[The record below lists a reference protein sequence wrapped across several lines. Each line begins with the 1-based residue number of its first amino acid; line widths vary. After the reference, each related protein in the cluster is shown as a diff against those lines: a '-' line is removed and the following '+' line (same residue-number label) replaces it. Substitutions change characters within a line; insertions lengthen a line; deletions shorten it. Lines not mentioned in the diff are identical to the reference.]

1 MISINYIF
9 IYYAGIEYINYAE
22 ITATLQ
28 LKTCAILLLK
38 YSYHFL
44 TKYLYKNRYNI
55 NKKVKQGKEI
65 QRFEDIQNKLNITWE
80 MNINKK
86 RG

>member
-9 IYYAGIEYINYAE
+9 IYYAGIGYINYVE

-28 LKTCAILLLK
+28 LKNCAILLQK

-44 TKYLYKNRYNI
+44 TKYLYKNRYII
-55 NKKVKQGKEI
+55 NKKVKQGKES

-80 MNINKK
+80 MNVNKK